1 MYLFLS
7 YKRKESGIHLF
18 ACMLFYV
25 YNVAPDFARHPD
37 AGSGIQE
44 QEGSSSEPPATSASP
59 STSTTC
65 TFTPQPLGLNGN
77 GRMRCMSRQFVF
89 DFLNNYFRP

>member
-1 MYLFLS
+1 MNTNQMDLLLS

-25 YNVAPDFARHPD
+25 YNVAADFARHPD

-65 TFTPQPLGLNGN
+65 TFTPQPPGSQWQWSDALHEQTI
-77 GRMRCMSRQFVF
+77 CF
-89 DFLNNYFRP
+89 